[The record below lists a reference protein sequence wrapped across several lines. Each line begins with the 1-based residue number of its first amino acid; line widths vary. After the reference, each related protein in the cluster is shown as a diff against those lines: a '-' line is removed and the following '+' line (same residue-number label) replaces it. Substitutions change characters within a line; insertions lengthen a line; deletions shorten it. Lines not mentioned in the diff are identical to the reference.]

1 MCINY
6 IRVIIIKEEFKAF
19 VRKKPELISYVTKG
33 DMTWQRFYEIW
44 SLYGDD
50 DKIWSKYKKTDDK
63 VRSEIK
69 GNNNQNFSLSSL
81 IDWVKNVD
89 MNQVQRGVNS
99 MQKVVGLLQGLAGSK
114 ASSNASSSSYEPRQ
128 VFKKFED

>member
-1 MCINY
+1 M
-6 IRVIIIKEEFKAF
+6 IIIKEEFKAF
-19 VRKKPELISYVTKG
+19 VRTKPELISYVTKG

-50 DKIWSKYKKTDDK
+50 EKIWSKYKNANDTVNNNTDT
-63 VRSEIK
+63 
-69 GNNNQNFSLSSL
+69 NNQNFSFSSL
-81 IDWVKNVD
+81 IDWVKKVD
-89 MNQVQRGVNS
+89 MNQVQKGVNS
-99 MQKVVGLLQGLAGSK
+99 MQKVVGLLQGLTGSK